1 MILVTPSLRNIRQK
15 DAVKALVRLGGE
27 ERKGKG
33 SHRVVN
39 LNGYN
44 LSVPA
49 GVLKIGLL
57 KRLIHLSGRNE
68 REFLENVLTQPD

>member
-1 MILVTPSLRNIRQK
+1 MPSLRNIHQGE
-15 DAVKALVRLGGE
+15 AVKALVRMGGE
-27 ERKGKG
+27 ERRGKG

-39 LNGYN
+39 LNGNN

-57 KRLIHLSGRNE
+57 KRLIELSGKTE
-68 REFLENVLTQPD
+68 SEFLENL

>member
-1 MILVTPSLRNIRQK
+1 MAPSLRTIRQE

-27 ERKGKG
+27 ERRGKG

-39 LNGYN
+39 MNGYN

-49 GVLKIGLL
+49 GILKIGLL
-57 KRLIHLSGRNE
+57 KRLIKLSGRTE
-68 REFLENVLTQPD
+68 IEFLENV

>member
-1 MILVTPSLRNIRQK
+1 M
-15 DAVKALVRLGGE
+15 KAFVRLGGE
-27 ERKGKG
+27 ERRGKG

-49 GVLKIGLL
+49 GILKIGLL
-57 KRLIHLSGRNE
+57 KRLISLSGTSE
-68 REFLENVLTQPD
+68 REFLEII

>member
-1 MILVTPSLRNIRQK
+1 MRKRPLAPSLRTIRQE

-27 ERKGKG
+27 ERRGKG

-39 LNGYN
+39 MNGYN

-49 GVLKIGLL
+49 GILKIGLL
-57 KRLIHLSGRNE
+57 KRLIKLSGRTE
-68 REFLENVLTQPD
+68 IEFLENV

>member
-1 MILVTPSLRNIRQK
+1 MVPSLRNIHQG
-15 DAVKALVRLGGE
+15 DAVKALIRLGGK
-27 ERKGKG
+27 ERGGKG

-49 GVLKIGLL
+49 GIPKIGLL
-57 KRLIHLSGRNE
+57 KKLINLSGRTDH
-68 REFLENVLTQPD
+68 EFLENI

>member
-1 MILVTPSLRNIRQK
+1 LAPSLRNIRQE
-15 DAVKALVRLGGE
+15 DAVKALVRLGGA
-27 ERKGKG
+27 ERRGKG

-49 GVLKIGLL
+49 GILRIGLL
-57 KRLIHLSGRNE
+57 KRLIKLSGRTE
-68 REFLENVLTQPD
+68 QEFLDSV

>member
-1 MILVTPSLRNIRQK
+1 MAPSLRNIRQE

-27 ERKGKG
+27 ERRGKG

-49 GVLKIGLL
+49 GILRIGLL
-57 KRLIHLSGRNE
+57 KRLIKLSGRTE
-68 REFLENVLTQPD
+68 QEFLDNV

>member
-1 MILVTPSLRNIRQK
+1 M
-15 DAVKALVRLGGE
+15 KAFVRLGGE
-27 ERKGKG
+27 ERRGKG

-39 LNGYN
+39 LKGYN

-57 KRLIHLSGRNE
+57 RHLIRLADVTE
-68 REFLENVLTQPD
+68 REFLNKV

>member
-1 MILVTPSLRNIRQK
+1 MR
-15 DAVKALVRLGGE
+15 ALVRIGGE
-27 ERKGKG
+27 DRRGKG

-57 KRLIHLSGRNE
+57 KHLIKLSGVTE
-68 REFLENVLTQPD
+68 GEFLETCSAGR